1 MAAIHYEKRGY
12 VVLITMEGDNDL
24 NLGVVGSELHARLAD
39 YVEDGGLRCCIV
51 TGAGERAFSA
61 GADLKRA
68 AERGGV
74 AGGGGG
80 ASSVWDP
87 SPLTLINGLEIRK
100 PIIAAVNGVAVGAG
114 CMLALACD
122 IRIASDNAQFGI
134 PEIKLGFPSGMGAPQ
149 RLPRLIPFGAA
160 LEMLLTGDRIDAEQ
174 ALQWGLVNRVVPQ
187 KDLLDSALDL
197 AGRIAANPPLAVRGM
212 KEIAYRSREMSFAD
226 GVRMSELL
234 GSIARGTEDAKE
246 GLRAFAEKR
255 PPDFQGR

>member
-24 NLGVVGSELHARLAD
+24 NLGVVGSELHVRLAD
-39 YVEDGGLRCCIV
+39 YVEEGGLRCCIV

-74 AGGGGG
+74 AGGG

-87 SPLTLINGLEIRK
+87 SPLTLINGLEMRK
-100 PIIAAVNGVAVGAG
+100 PIIAAVNGAAVGAG

-122 IRIASDNAQFGI
+122 IRMASKNAQFGI

-160 LEMLLTGDRIDAEQ
+160 LEMLLTGDRISAEQ
-174 ALQWGLVNRVVPQ
+174 ALQWGLVNRVVSQ
-187 KDLLDSALDL
+187 EDLLDSAFDL
-197 AGRIAANPPLAVRGM
+197 ANRIAANPPLAVRGM

-226 GVRMSELL
+226 GIRMSELV

-255 PPDFQGR
+255 PPDFQGH

>member
-1 MAAIHYEKRGY
+1 MAAIHYEKRGH

-24 NLGVVGSELHARLAD
+24 NLGVVGPELHARLAD
-39 YVEDGGLRCCIV
+39 YAVDDGMRCCIV

-68 AERGGV
+68 RERGGV
-74 AGGGGG
+74 GTV
-80 ASSVWDP
+80 SSVWDP

-160 LEMLLTGDRIDAEQ
+160 LEMLMTGDRIDAEQ
-174 ALQWGLVNRVVPQ
+174 ALQWGLVNRVVSQ
-187 KDLLDSALDL
+187 EELLDSAFDL
-197 AGRIAANPPLAVRGM
+197 ASRIAANPPLAVRGM

-226 GVRMSELL
+226 GIRMSELL
-234 GSIARGTEDAKE
+234 GSIGRATEDAKE

>member
-1 MAAIHYEKRGY
+1 MATVHYEKRER
-12 VVLITMEGDNDL
+12 VVLLTMEGDNDL
-24 NLGVVGSELHARLAD
+24 NLGMVGAELHERLAD
-39 YVEDGGLRCCIV
+39 YANDDELRCCIV

-61 GADLKRA
+61 GANLKNALEGRV
-68 AERGGV
+68 GGV
-74 AGGGGG
+74 R
-80 ASSVWDP
+80 SVWDP
-87 SPLTLINGLEIRK
+87 STLTLINGLEIRK
-100 PIIAAVNGVAVGAG
+100 PIIAAVNGFAIGAG

-122 IRIASDNAQFGI
+122 IRIASENAEFGI

-160 LEMLLTGDRIDAEQ
+160 LEMLLTGDRIKADQ

-187 KDLLDSALDL
+187 EELLDAAFDL
-197 AGRIAANPPLAVRGM
+197 ANRIAANPPLAVRGM

-226 GVRMSELL
+226 GIRMSELL
-234 GSIARGTEDAKE
+234 GFIGRNTEDAKE